1 MTNAEGI
8 QKALAYARAYVG
20 MHEEP
25 IGSNRGTKIDD
36 WAREFGSPVGS
47 PWCALA
53 VAKARKMGG
62 LWVPSKDA
70 GACNQW
76 VLEARR
82 AGITLGSPLVGAAVI
97 YTDHQRIV
105 GGRYD
110 GQLHAVHMG
119 LVYDVKDRLT
129 AIEGNT
135 SLTRFDHD
143 GWIQAIKPIDPAR
156 VLCYILPFAD
166 EGVLSNAA

>member
-1 MTNAEGI
+1 MNNLDGI
-8 QKALAYARAYVG
+8 QKAVTYARSFVG

-25 IGSNRGTKIDD
+25 VGSNRGTQIDA

-53 VAKARKMGG
+53 VAKARRMGG
-62 LWVPSKDA
+62 LWVPAHDA

-82 AGITLGSPLVGAAVI
+82 LGLLSDMPSVGAAVV
-97 YTDHQRIV
+97 YTDHQRIT

-119 LVYDVKDRLT
+119 LVCDVTQLM

-135 SLTRFDHD
+135 ALTRFGHD
-143 GWIQAIKPIDPAR
+143 GWIQAVKAIDTTR
-156 VLCYILPFAD
+156 VLCYVRPVVA
-166 EGVLSNAA
+166 EVVANAA

>member
-1 MTNAEGI
+1 MTNGERI
-8 QKALAYARAYVG
+8 QTAVAFARAFAG

-25 IGSNRGTKIDD
+25 IGSNRGLRIDD

-53 VAKARKMGG
+53 VAKARRMGG
-62 LWVPSKDA
+62 LWVPERDA

-76 VLEARR
+76 VLEGRR
-82 AGITLGSPLVGAAVI
+82 LRLLSDTPAVGAAVI

-119 LVYDVKDRLT
+119 LVCDATAQLA

-135 SLTRFDHD
+135 SLTRFEHD
-143 GWIQAIKPIDPAR
+143 GWIQAVKPIDTAR
-156 VLCYILPFAD
+156 VLCYVRPVPSWGSA
-166 EGVLSNAA
+166 NAA